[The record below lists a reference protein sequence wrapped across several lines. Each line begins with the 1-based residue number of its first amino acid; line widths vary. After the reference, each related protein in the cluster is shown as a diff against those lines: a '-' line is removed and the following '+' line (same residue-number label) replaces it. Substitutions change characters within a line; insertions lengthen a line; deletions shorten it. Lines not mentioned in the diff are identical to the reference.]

1 MNLEATR
8 RLAPELQ
15 VVDQRLRGWGDWA
28 RKGVPVPGWPAVSL
42 TAKMA
47 EWHEIGVRPEGS
59 PHPVEIPESVAIIDK
74 LVAKLPPDQRRVVLV
89 NYSRSDPLEI
99 KARIAKL
106 NVRRYRG
113 LLDRARWS
121 VRYGL
126 ELIGC

>member
-15 VVDQRLRGWGDWA
+15 VVDERLRGWGDWA
-28 RKGVPVPGWPAVSL
+28 RKGSPVPGWPAVSL

-47 EWHEIGVRPEGS
+47 EWHEIGVRPEGGPRS
-59 PHPVEIPESVAIIDK
+59 VEIPDSIALIDR
-74 LVAKLPPDQRRVVLV
+74 LVARLPEDQRLVVVV
-89 NYSRSDPLEI
+89 NYSRSDPLEV
-99 KARIAKL
+99 KARIARL
-106 NVRRYRG
+106 RVRRYRG

-126 ELIGC
+126 DLLGA